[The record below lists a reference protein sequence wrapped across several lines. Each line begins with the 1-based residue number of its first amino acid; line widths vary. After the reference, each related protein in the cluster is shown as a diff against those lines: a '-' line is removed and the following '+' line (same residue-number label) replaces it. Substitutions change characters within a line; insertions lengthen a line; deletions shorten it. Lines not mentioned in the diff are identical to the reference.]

1 MEKVPL
7 RIDIVSDV
15 VCPWCIIGFKRLQ
28 RALHELEHQVS
39 PEFQWHPFELNPA
52 MPEDGQNLREHL
64 VMKYGT
70 TLEQSVGACARIAQI
85 GASLGFRFDY
95 YDDMRMYNTFIAHQ
109 LLYWAQEFGKQMDL
123 EMRLFS
129 VYFSER
135 KSLGN
140 INILV
145 EAAADVGLNSNNA
158 REVLEVAVYAE
169 RVRETESQWANLG
182 INAVPAFIL
191 QQKYLITG
199 AQDTEVFKQQIENLI
214 PLAA

>member
-28 RALHELEHQVS
+28 RALRELEHQVS

-64 VMKYGT
+64 ATKYGT
-70 TLEQSVGACARIAQI
+70 TLEQSVSARTRIAEI
-85 GASLGFRFDY
+85 GASLGIRFDY
-95 YDDMRMYNTFIAHQ
+95 YDDLRTYNTCIAHQ
-109 LLYWAQEFGKQMDL
+109 LLYWSQESGKQMDL

-135 KSLGN
+135 KSLGD

-145 EAAADVGLNSNNA
+145 DAAADVSLDPGKA
-158 REVLEVAVYAE
+158 REALETAVYAE
-169 RVRETESQWANLG
+169 NVRKIESKWIKLG